1 MKTQIIVL
9 ESHDDLVSVKDR
21 MSWAKSPR
29 ILLVWSKGDIIAL
42 RPLDLKILQRHA
54 RSLGAT
60 LGLVTRD
67 PHVRR
72 EAAALNLPVFDSPR
86 AAQAGH
92 WSVQAGPEFHP
103 SRSPGELHTLRDA
116 AHPSRSQ
123 WQSNP
128 IVRLAAF
135 TLGVLAVLALGFLF
149 LPHAEITLSPETRIQ
164 RLTIPVTADPALK
177 SVVIT
182 GGVPAYEGSNE
193 VTGTLQVP
201 STGEM
206 TLPEAEARGVARFR
220 NLTSSKIQI
229 PIGTI
234 VHTLGA
240 SPVNFA
246 TSQLAEIPAGAGRT
260 VDVPIEAVGAG
271 AAGNLEIDLVQVI
284 EGPLSASLSVTNPAP
299 TSGGR
304 NRTVAAPSAEDRQRL
319 HDSLMDNLRTQAQLK
334 MLADLPV
341 GSVIFP
347 DTLKDVAVL
356 EETSQ
361 PPTGKTGPTLTLTMR
376 VKFSAMYASGQDLK
390 ELSWM
395 ALSASREQDFSAL
408 SDTATF
414 KVIGEPVTG
423 EDGRT
428 TFDLQMEQG
437 IHRSVD
443 STGIFSLIQGMP
455 VESAA
460 ARLEESISLE
470 APPVIRMTP
479 RWWPWLPLVPFR
491 MTVLIK

>member
-29 ILLVWSKGDIIAL
+29 ILLVWSKGDVIAL

-72 EAAALNLPVFDSPR
+72 EAAALDLPVFDSPR
-86 AAQAGH
+86 SAQAGH
-92 WSVQAGPEFHP
+92 WSAHSGPEFP
-103 SRSPGELHTLRDA
+103 PPRSPGELHTLRDA
-116 AHPSRSQ
+116 AHPARSR
-123 WQSNP
+123 WQSHLL
-128 IVRLAAF
+128 IRLGAF

-164 RLTIPVTADPALK
+164 SLTIPVTADPALK
-177 SVVIT
+177 TVVIT
-182 GGVPAYEGSNE
+182 GSVPAYEGTYE
-193 VTGTLQVP
+193 VTGTRQVP

-206 TLPEAEARGVARFR
+206 TLPEAEAKGVARFR

-246 TSQLAEIPAGAGRT
+246 TSQLAEIPAGVGRT

-271 AAGNLEIDLVQVI
+271 ADGNLEIDLVQVI
-284 EGPLSASLSVTNPAP
+284 EGPLSASLAVTNPAP

-304 NRTVAAPSAEDRQRL
+304 NRTVAAPSEEDRQRL
-319 HDSLMDNLRTQAQLK
+319 HDSLMDSLRTQVQLK

-347 DTLKDVAVL
+347 DTLKVVAVL
-356 EETSQ
+356 EETPE
-361 PPTGKTGPTLTLTMR
+361 PPVGKIGPILTLSMR
-376 VKFSAMYASGQDLK
+376 VKFSALYASGEDLK

-395 ALSASREQDFSAL
+395 ALSASLDKDFSA
-408 SDTATF
+408 SSETATF
-414 KVIGEPVTG
+414 KMIGDPVTG
-423 EDGRT
+423 EAGRT
-428 TFDLQMEQG
+428 SFNLQMEQG

-443 STGIFSLIQGMP
+443 STRVFSLIQGMP

-460 ARLEESISLE
+460 ARLEESVSIE
-470 APPVIRMTP
+470 APPAIRMTP

-491 MTVLIK
+491 MTVLIQ